1 MSCNLQDPRILEAYN
16 EIIDYEPT
24 DWLILGYNDSRDVI
38 SLYSKGSNG
47 LRFHFILNRKQVSGF
62 RRARALVHSRSV
74 AALMPVHNA
83 QMTATM
89 PSELS
94 DTNIHAKLKV
104 GENKIPGKTSSR
116 PLSMS
121 KRNSMRLQNATSN
134 SAPTSPVLA
143 EKVSPSPESGI
154 SEEPEIIEHEEA
166 LQAEQ
171 RYQEELKQT
180 EEHKAEQER
189 INEMERLRLE
199 KEENERQALAAA
211 QEQERLALEE
221 ERRKAAQEEADRQAQ
236 ALEAKRQKE
245 ALDRKFAEAERNG
258 DVLLTGYVS
267 VQNKSPF
274 WKRRFFAIKGSNMLL
289 YRDVEDKRQAQA
301 LNLSKSS
308 TVIRTLTGDH
318 DINMPNAIQIRVQGD
333 DFNMFADNNEQMRV
347 LITALSKA
355 AGIAN

>member
-24 DWLILGYNDSRDVI
+24 DC
-38 SLYSKGSNG
+38 
-47 LRFHFILNRKQVSGF
+47 
-62 RRARALVHSRSV
+62 RSV

-83 QMTATM
+83 QLTATM

-104 GENKIPGKTSSR
+104 GENKVPGKTSSR

-121 KRNSMRLQNATSN
+121 KRNSMRLQSASSN
-134 SAPTSPVLA
+134 SAPPSPVPV
-143 EKVSPSPESGI
+143 ESISQSPESGI

-171 RYQEELKQT
+171 RYQEELQQR
-180 EEHKAEQER
+180 EEEKAEQER
-189 INEMERLRLE
+189 INEIERLRLE
-199 KEENERQALAAA
+199 REEDERQAAAEA

-221 ERRKAAQEEADRQAQ
+221 ESRKAAQAEADRHAQ
-236 ALEAKRQKE
+236 ELKAQREKE
-245 ALDRKFAEAERNG
+245 ALERNFAEAERKG
-258 DVLLTGYVS
+258 DVLLSGFVS

-289 YRDVEDKRQAQA
+289 YRDIEDKRQAQA

-308 TVIRTLTGDH
+308 TVIRTLTGDY
-318 DINMPNAIQIRVQGD
+318 DINMPNAIQVRVQGD
-333 DFNMFADNNEQMRV
+333 EFNMFADNNEQMRV
-347 LITALSKA
+347 LVTALSKA